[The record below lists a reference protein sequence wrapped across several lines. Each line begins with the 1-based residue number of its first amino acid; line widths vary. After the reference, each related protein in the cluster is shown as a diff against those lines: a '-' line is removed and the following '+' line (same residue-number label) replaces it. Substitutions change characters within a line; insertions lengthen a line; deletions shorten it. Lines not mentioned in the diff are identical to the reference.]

1 MRRVLGFS
9 LQSTAANSRARGN
22 LAKVP
27 KERKPP
33 PEPNEEAVRRM
44 AEEKRRSSPVP
55 VPHKY
60 SAKRSHAVEEAFLDG
75 LRGGWS
81 VKKSAWAVG
90 IETTTANAWKRAS
103 EASLDVE
110 TGIYKDDFTLRWVQ
124 AHEDGCDVLED
135 EAHRRGV
142 EGVDRPVY
150 QGGVMVGTVTEYSDT
165 LLNLKLRGK
174 RPGVYNTERHE
185 LTGANG
191 GPMAMS
197 MAIEFVDAPGK
208 KDKPK

>member
-1 MRRVLGFS
+1 M
-9 LQSTAANSRARGN
+9 
-22 LAKVP
+22 AKP
-27 KERKPP
+27 AKERKPP
-33 PEPNEEAVRRM
+33 PEPDAEALRRM
-44 AEEKRRSSPVP
+44 AEERRRSSPVP
-55 VPHKY
+55 VPHKF
-60 SAKRSHAVEEAFLDG
+60 SAKRSRAVEEAFLDG

-81 VKKSAWAVG
+81 VKKSAWSAD
-90 IETTTANAWKRAS
+90 ISSETARQWRRDS
-103 EASLDVE
+103 EATCDPE
-110 TGIYKDDFTLRWVQ
+110 TSIYKDDFALRWLAADQ
-124 AHEDGCDVLED
+124 DGVDVLED